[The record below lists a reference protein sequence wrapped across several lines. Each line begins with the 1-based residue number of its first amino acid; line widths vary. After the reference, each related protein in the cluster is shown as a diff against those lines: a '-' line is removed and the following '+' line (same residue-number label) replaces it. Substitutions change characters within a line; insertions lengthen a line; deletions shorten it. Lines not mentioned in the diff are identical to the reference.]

1 MWSISLI
8 FTIGLISSI
17 SIFDVIPEANAY
29 HIEKFSFPYVLDPLT
44 EKQIKDCESIHHDF
58 TSLSDLDF
66 YNRYQ
71 LHKFSGNCV
80 MLYEDS
86 MWKYDGSDKYEKLT
100 QRSAELIQEHETKL
114 KQTRENFYI
123 NSRSVTELQIPGTFL
138 FKFEGCTGDQTI
150 NASDISVVS
159 DRETVLLTKFVAE
172 ERTILPGSC
181 NLLEVQIRADDPSS
195 LKVEI
200 SSLDIEVPAKIDD
213 SPQQDKKMGQHHL
226 PYNGVCAPGFMSF
239 IEICVLDDRCGPGVY
254 AGKVCIMDGV
264 MKQYLRPLHQK
275 YAGIVSSD
283 VICAENLQLIFKHDA
298 SPACVKSESVSKLE
312 MRGWYLEKPP
322 VACTREY
329 VPVCGVD
336 GNTYGNLC
344 TLNVEHM
351 AMKHQGECQTTGNLV
366 ACTLDW
372 TPVCGVDGNT
382 YGNLCMLDASEI
394 ELDYQGECIQ

>member
-1 MWSISLI
+1 MKDYILFLVLITSII
-8 FTIGLISSI
+8 FVTN
-17 SIFDVIPEANAY
+17 FDSVFA
-29 HIEKFSFPYVLDPLT
+29 
-44 EKQIKDCESIHHDF
+44 
-58 TSLSDLDF
+58 
-66 YNRYQ
+66 
-71 LHKFSGNCV
+71 
-80 MLYEDS
+80 
-86 MWKYDGSDKYEKLT
+86 
-100 QRSAELIQEHETKL
+100 AE
-114 KQTRENFYI
+114 
-123 NSRSVTELQIPGTFL
+123 
-138 FKFEGCTGDQTI
+138 
-150 NASDISVVS
+150 
-159 DRETVLLTKFVAE
+159 
-172 ERTILPGSC
+172 
-181 NLLEVQIRADDPSS
+181 
-195 LKVEI
+195 
-200 SSLDIEVPAKIDD
+200 D
-213 SPQQDKKMGQHHL
+213 SPQQDKKMGQHHI
-226 PYNGVCAPGFMSF
+226 PYKGVCAPGFTAF
-239 IEICVLDDRCGPGVY
+239 TEICVLDDRCGPGVY

-283 VICAENLQLIFKHDA
+283 VICAENLQLIYKHDA

-312 MRGWYLEKPP
+312 MRGWHLEKPP

-344 TLNVEHM
+344 TLNAEHM